1 MPCGA
6 DAFFP
11 KSEPEWDSLRSRLSR
26 PSKAD
31 QVGGW
36 DALVQATC
44 FHRPANVH

>member
-1 MPCGA
+1 MPCGS

-11 KSEPEWDSLRSRLSR
+11 EREPEWDSQRSRLSR

-31 QVGGW
+31 QEGGC

-44 FHRPANVH
+44 FHGSANGH